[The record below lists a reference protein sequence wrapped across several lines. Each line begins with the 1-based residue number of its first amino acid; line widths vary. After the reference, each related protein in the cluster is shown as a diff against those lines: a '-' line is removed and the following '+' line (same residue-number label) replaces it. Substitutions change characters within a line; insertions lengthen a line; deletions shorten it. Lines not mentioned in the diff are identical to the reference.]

1 MSGGSGRRGC
11 FQQVQRL
18 SDDPALHV
26 TVKRLTARA
35 AQWEVNE
42 DEPRYAAMLDDVAGR
57 SNDNGWDAVFFQ
69 MTCDQTHGLVA
80 DGSDRCQDGDV
91 GAFLSALR
99 QGCRG

>member
-1 MSGGSGRRGC
+1 
-11 FQQVQRL
+11 
-18 SDDPALHV
+18 
-26 TVKRLTARA
+26 
-35 AQWEVNE
+35 
-42 DEPRYAAMLDDVAGR
+42 MLDDVAGR